1 MSLRGFGKGFFGAA
15 GPSFVRG
22 MEKQQG
28 RIETRRQEE
37 RQDVETKRKEGREDL
52 LLKETRGREDKKEA
66 YERAQTDG
74 QGAANESVEAV
85 NAWYDALPPELQKQF
100 VGTKNQLVTQASR
113 KQRVREGEEKGRAA
127 QLAAA
132 EARTEADRQRI
143 ETGKF
148 ALEREQG
155 EVSGTE
161 QLNTGSITDKHGY
174 SAAVDRF
181 NTLSERG
188 VTPANAPELR
198 RISGLIDAY
207 SGSSEFSTR
216 VEQGKI
222 RGSELKIEGDIMDN
236 LDKYTPDMIRGVI
249 SGMADGEVKNRLLLV
264 AKSMRGEFIE
274 LNREKV
280 IDQAYK
286 YYLEI
291 GGKSP
296 SEATDLSIAAGNR
309 HSASLTRDNNRRRL
323 KDITNSV
330 VKMLGAGGGKGNIEN
345 IMTEIEKVVRSQPD
359 LNPDMDELE
368 TVKQSL
374 IRQLGLSGTPAAALV
389 DVDSVAGISAG
400 AGAGASA
407 PDADAGS
414 PEEDSSSV
422 AKPGS
427 LWAQHDIGGKL
438 ESGVESLYG
447 GSLATSLLGP
457 YGTAAYGAYRVADA
471 TGFGADQIREG
482 AASGLRSAAGLLDE

>member
-1 MSLRGFGKGFFGAA
+1 MSLRAFGKGFFGAA

-37 RQDVETKRKEGREDL
+37 RQDIETKRREGREDEIRNL
-52 LLKETRGREDKKEA
+52 GFEREDKKEA
-66 YERAQTDG
+66 YNRAFTNG

-85 NAWYDALPPELQKQF
+85 NSWYDALPPELQKQF

-113 KQRVREGEEKGRAA
+113 KQRVREGEEEGRKA

-132 EARTEADRQRI
+132 QARTKREGAQTEAA
-143 ETGKF
+143 EF

-155 EVSGTE
+155 EVSGVD
-161 QLNTGSITDKHGY
+161 QLNTGRITDKHGY

-188 VTPANAPELR
+188 VTPENAPELR
-198 RISGLIDAY
+198 RIGGIIDAF
-207 SGSSEFSTR
+207 SGSSDYSARF
-216 VEQGKI
+216 EQGKI

-236 LDKYTPDMIRGVI
+236 LDKYTPDMIRGMI

-296 SEATDLSIAAGNR
+296 SEATDLAIAAGNR
-309 HSASLTRDNNRRRL
+309 HGASLTRDNNRRRL

-330 VKMLGAGGGKGNIEN
+330 VKMLGAGEGKGNIEN
-345 IMTEIEKVVRSQPD
+345 IMEEIKKVIRDQPD
-359 LNPDMDELE
+359 LSPDMNELE

-374 IRQLGLSGTPAAALV
+374 IRQLGLSGTPAEALV

-400 AGAGASA
+400 AGAGAGSEAGPAGTA
-407 PDADAGS
+407 PAES
-414 PEEDSSSV
+414 PEGDYLGSSF
-422 AKPGS
+422 AKRGT
-427 LWAQHDIGGKL
+427 LWEEHDIGGKL
-438 ESGVESLYG
+438 AEAGKF
-447 GSLATSLLGP
+447 AALGP
-457 YGTAAYGAYRVADA
+457 ALGPAAYGASKIADA
-471 TGFGADQIREG
+471 TGLSVDVGFD
-482 AASGLRSAAGLLDE
+482 D